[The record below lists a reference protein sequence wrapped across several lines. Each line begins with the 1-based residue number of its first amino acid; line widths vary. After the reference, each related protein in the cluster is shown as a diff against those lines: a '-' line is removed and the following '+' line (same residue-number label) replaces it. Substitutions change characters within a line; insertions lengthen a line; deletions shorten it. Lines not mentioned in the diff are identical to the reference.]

1 MYKYDVLHIYIV
13 VFALSVGWFVW
24 FPIYVVVADLVGSKD
39 AHQSNLED
47 SPQFI

>member
-24 FPIYVVVADLVGSKD
+24 FPIYVVVADLVVSKD